1 MKILITLILC
11 HFIGY
16 TAFSQ
21 EAENTVIA
29 IDSSTTL
36 YERSINN
43 NLTEKY
49 NGDNFNYDTK
59 TGESLNL
66 LTRFINWVSRG
77 LKNVFGVNIP
87 PRTLE
92 VIQYLIYVLMGIGAI
107 YLLVK
112 LVINEKFSFIFSK
125 KAKTIFDIDLAE
137 QHIES
142 LDLDKLLDTALA
154 QKDYRLAIR
163 YHFLKTLKKLSQQ
176 DIIEWHFDKTNSD
189 YQNEIKEQ
197 NLQYGFKE
205 IAYIYDYIWYGEQPI
220 NEVKYDTAKA
230 RFVAM
235 NNLILK

>member
-36 YERSINN
+36 YERSIND